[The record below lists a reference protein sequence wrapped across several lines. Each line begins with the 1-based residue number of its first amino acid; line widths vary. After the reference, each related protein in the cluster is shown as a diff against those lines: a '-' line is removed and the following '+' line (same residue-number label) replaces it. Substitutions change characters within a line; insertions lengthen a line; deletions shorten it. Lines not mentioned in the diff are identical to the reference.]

1 MARPVLTMETSD
13 LSWTRLLRYA
23 LGGRRASLPV
33 EVTPGAACSSIK
45 KMYRQGGIFWK
56 NQHCI
61 LGRKFFLFKHMTRDN
76 CKMFT
81 SVNRWQIPGIF
92 LELPLMETLTARQ
105 KYPRYTPGK
114 HCLGKLKTPTQ
125 VSGLRT
131 ELVLAVLT
139 VLLSGF
145 QNMWNGYLIRYNKI
159 NKEDQKNNF
168 IFQKQINQSNKTF
181 YFHNKSAFV
190 LIFKIWLFFLLCQ
203 HMSIFLF
210 HLSNFYLL
218 LKVNLSI

>member
-13 LSWTRLLRYA
+13 LSWTRLLRSA
-23 LGGRRASLPV
+23 PGERRASLPAK
-33 EVTPGAACSSIK
+33 VTLGAACLSIK

-92 LELPLMETLTARQ
+92 LELSLMVALTARQ
-105 KYPRYTPGK
+105 RYPRYTPGK

-131 ELVLAVLT
+131 ELVLVFLT

-145 QNMWNGYLIRYNKI
+145 QNMWNGYLIRYKKI
-159 NKEDQKNNF
+159 NRRSKE
-168 IFQKQINQSNKTF
+168 
-181 YFHNKSAFV
+181 
-190 LIFKIWLFFLLCQ
+190 
-203 HMSIFLF
+203 
-210 HLSNFYLL
+210 
-218 LKVNLSI
+218 